1 MLRMK
6 LAIGRRKRFGRK
18 CGGIGVHRWDVS
30 KLQGS
35 NEDKQGRELARGRY
49 LRCIGERI
57 REQWDE
63 SSDTE
68 TKWSV
73 LKAALCEEAKELGVE
88 DRRQPDRFREG
99 GAEIKPII
107 AEKNRLHTLWL
118 STGLQR
124 DRKKYVDARRLARK
138 TVRAAKDAWF
148 LHKAM
153 EAERGRH
160 RGKLVWSCIRDIQ
173 RGRRGLVPMRLA
185 AVKNED
191 GSVCATIGGGGT
203 SLRCSTSTVSLVR
216 KNCAE

>member
-18 CGGIGVHRWDVS
+18 CDVVGVHRWDVS

-35 NEDKQGRELARGRY
+35 SEDKQGRELARG
-49 LRCIGERI
+49 RCIGERI

-88 DRRQPDRFREG
+88 DRRQPDWFLEC

-107 AEKNRLHTLWL
+107 AERNRLHILWL
-118 STGLQR
+118 ST
-124 DRKKYVDARRLARK
+124 RL
-138 TVRAAKDAWF
+138 
-148 LHKAM
+148 
-153 EAERGRH
+153 
-160 RGKLVWSCIRDIQ
+160 
-173 RGRRGLVPMRLA
+173 
-185 AVKNED
+185 
-191 GSVCATIGGGGT
+191 
-203 SLRCSTSTVSLVR
+203 
-216 KNCAE
+216 